1 MAADKPADAF
11 EDVFEEGEPQEA
23 QTIHRIRANS
33 TIMQLKKILG
43 ASWPQQDFVSLKD
56 SPEQPIGLWTRLTMT
71 FFHISRQSRR
81 NS

>member
-1 MAADKPADAF
+1 MADDKPTEAAVFD

-43 ASWPQQDFVSLKD
+43 ESTIRDLGPMASKD
-56 SPEQPIGLWTRLTMT
+56 PMDLETWLTLAVL
-71 FFHISRQSRR
+71 FCSRQPR
-81 NS
+81 

>member
-1 MAADKPADAF
+1 MAADKVTPVF

-43 ASWPQQDFVSLKD
+43 GCLRRDESCPSRGPPGRPMDIRHQ
-56 SPEQPIGLWTRLTMT
+56 LTVLVLP
-71 FFHISRQSRR
+71 FSRQSR
-81 NS
+81 